1 MSVGQDL
8 LNAPF
13 PEIVK
18 NLGVGIAEAQYEMDK
33 VSMNILKLMAGMDE
47 DGKSDPTRLVSLKN
61 NGTKYSLLALG
72 LKPTFYQFVDT
83 MIELKLDI
91 SMTRESKSGGF
102 SASAKVGFLKAS
114 MVGASYSQKYQYS
127 AEGSSLMRT
136 KLVTVPAP
144 PIMEEILRSELE
156 LNTGQGGQGGQQGG
170 TN

>member
-33 VSMNILKLMAGMDE
+33 VSMNIMKLMAGMDE
-47 DGKSDPTRLVSLKN
+47 DGKSDPDRLVALKN

-72 LKPTFYQFVDT
+72 LVPTFYQFVDT
-83 MIELKLDI
+83 VIELKIDI
-91 SMTRESKSGGF
+91 SMNRENKSGGF
-102 SASAKVGFLKAS
+102 SAKAKVGFLKAS
-114 MVGASYSQKYQYS
+114 MVGASYSQKFQYS
-127 AEGSSLMRT
+127 AEGSSMMRT

-144 PIMEEILRSELE
+144 PIMEEILRSELA
-156 LNTGQGGQGGQQGG
+156 LNTGGQQGG
-170 TN
+170 GQ

>member
-13 PEIVK
+13 PQIIK

-33 VSMNILKLMAGMDE
+33 VSMNIMKLMAGMDE
-47 DGKSDPTRLVSLKN
+47 EGKADTDRLVALKDG
-61 NGTKYSLLALG
+61 GTKYSLLALG

-83 MIELKLDI
+83 VVELKLDI
-91 SMTRESKSGGF
+91 SMSQENKNGGF
-102 SASAKVGFLKAS
+102 SAKAKVGFLKAS

-144 PIMEEILRSELE
+144 PIMEEILRAELA
-156 LNTGQGGQGGQQGG
+156 LNTGNPTPGG
-170 TN
+170 TI